1 MLGLLADLHR
11 EPTQYDLRLLYRL
24 VKSIQPDLLCA
35 EIHPDDWR
43 SGELSAVW
51 PEYRDTLLPLARRT
65 DIIIVPVGSS
75 IGHELQLPRDGQL
88 IQLRRLV
95 VRLINSL
102 QRLLMRLARRPD
114 DVNGGALDTLC
125 DGMCA
130 TDLWLSGPQA
140 RQAWDEANRAI
151 LNNVLTAVRRD
162 PERRILVTVDCRR
175 RRWLMK
181 HLRDQPEVD
190 LFSYHFL

>member
-24 VKSIQPDLLCA
+24 VKSIRPDLLCA

-43 SGELSAVW
+43 SGDLSAVW

-75 IGHELQLPRDGQL
+75 IGHELQLPGHSQL
-88 IQLRRLV
+88 MQLRRLV
-95 VRLINSL
+95 VLLINSL
-102 QRLLMRLARRPD
+102 QRLLMRLARHPD
-114 DVNGGALDTLC
+114 DVNGGALDALC

-130 TDLWLSGPQA
+130 ADLWLSGPQA
-140 RQAWDEANRAI
+140 RRAWDKANRVI
-151 LNNVLTAVRRD
+151 LNNVLAAVRRD
-162 PERRILVTVDCRR
+162 PERRVLVTVDCRR

-181 HLRDQPEVD
+181 HLCDQPEVV
-190 LFSYHFL
+190 LFPYHFL

>member
-43 SGELSAVW
+43 SGDLSAVW

-75 IGHELQLPRDGQL
+75 IEHELQLPSDGQL
-88 IQLRRLV
+88 TQLRRLV

-114 DVNGGALDTLC
+114 DVNGGALDALC

-130 TDLWLSGPQA
+130 AALGVSGQQV
-140 RQAWDEANRAI
+140 RRAWAEANQAI
-151 LNNVLTAVRRD
+151 LKNFLAAVRRD
-162 PERRILVTVDCRR
+162 PERRVLVTVDCRR
-175 RRWLMK
+175 RRWLIDR
-181 HLRDQPEVD
+181 LLYQPEVD
-190 LFSYHFL
+190 VVDYRSL